1 MPTLNVVTPSLN
13 GKEKKNEENTKGCLY
28 EYMEAPPLES
38 RYQTLYIFV
47 STTIQA
53 DRFS

>member
-28 EYMEAPPLES
+28 GYMEAPPLES